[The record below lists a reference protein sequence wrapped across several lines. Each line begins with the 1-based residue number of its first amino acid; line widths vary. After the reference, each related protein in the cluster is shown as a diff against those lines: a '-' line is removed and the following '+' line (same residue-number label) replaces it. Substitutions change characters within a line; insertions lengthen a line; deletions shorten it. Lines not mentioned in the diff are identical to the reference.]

1 MAELSYDRRGAGP
14 PLVLIHG
21 IGSHWQV
28 WSPLLDEVSRHRDV
42 IALDLPGFGASPP
55 FPAPAAAP
63 PAGSS
68 PAGSSSAGSSP
79 APSPA
84 PPAEPAA
91 GSVAWFAD
99 QVVAFLRGLGI
110 ESFEAG
116 GNSLGGGIALELGRR
131 GAASRVTAFSP
142 VGFWNTPGRLW
153 CQAVVTAA
161 RTGATRLAP
170 ALPGIMNSRAGRSAF
185 CAPFYGR
192 PANLPAGDALSGAR
206 ALAAAPG
213 FPRTRDAFSGL
224 RPWTYAGMGELSRI
238 PVTIAW
244 GTRDAVLPY
253 RTQARRARM
262 ILPAARHVPLPG
274 CGHLPFADDPSR
286 CAALLL

>member
-1 MAELSYDRRGAGP
+1 MAELSYDRRGSGP

-28 WSPLLDEVSRHRDV
+28 WSPVLDEVSRHRDV

-55 FPAPAAAP
+55 PPPTSAP
-63 PAGSS
+63 
-68 PAGSSSAGSSP
+68 SA

-84 PPAEPAA
+84 PSAGPSAGPSPVAGF

-99 QVVAFLRGLGI
+99 QVVAFLRGLSI

-116 GNSLGGGIALELGRR
+116 GSSLGGGIALELGRR
-131 GAASRVTAFSP
+131 GLASRVTAFSP
-142 VGFWNTPGRLW
+142 VGFWSTPGRLW

-161 RTGATRLAP
+161 RTGATGLAP

-192 PANLPAGDALSGAR
+192 PGQLPATDALSGAR

-213 FPRTRDAFSGL
+213 FGQARDAFTRL
-224 RPWTYAGMGELSRI
+224 RPWTYAGTGALSGI

-253 RTQARRARM
+253 RTQARRARTV
-262 ILPAARHVPLPG
+262 LPAARHVPLPG
-274 CGHLPFADDPSR
+274 CGHLPFADDPAR
-286 CAALLL
+286 CAALLLPQ